1 MLIIEKLVKG
11 EEGKVVPV
19 HSVMAYRGSEGV
31 ISLILNLG
39 ARWRWVDDLTPWLL

>member
-1 MLIIEKLVKG
+1 MCIIEKLVKG
-11 EEGKVVPV
+11 EEGKVILV

-31 ISLILNLG
+31 TSVILNLC